1 MNPHIVLLQ
10 ETTKLLT
17 PEILASIV
25 FIGGATVSLHFD
37 QASTLDVRST
47 RDVDFL
53 IDVVSLAQYQ
63 KICQKIASCGF
74 KQSAAPSPHGD
85 DLICRYASP
94 DGLLIIDILP
104 VDTTMLGWKASA
116 WFAETMKQA
125 EEHLLPNG
133 ARILRATPVNLVATK
148 LEAYLSRGQ
157 QDLLAS
163 KDAADI
169 INLFAGRNA
178 LVTEIIA
185 ANPDKRN
192 FIQEGMTILYRN
204 RDFAYLLQSELNMLP
219 AATVHAVDKQIGYFC
234 EMDFR
239 GNT

>member
-1 MNPHIVLLQ
+1 MNPHIALLQ
-10 ETTKLLT
+10 ETAGLLS
-17 PEILASIV
+17 PDILKSIV

-37 QASTLDVRST
+37 KASTLDVRST

-53 IDVVSLAQYQ
+53 VDVVSPVQYQ
-63 KICQKIASCGF
+63 KICQKIADCGF
-74 KQSAAPSPHGD
+74 KQLVEPSPYGD
-85 DLICRYASP
+85 DFICRYTSAN
-94 DGLLIIDILP
+94 GRLIIDILP
-104 VDTTMLGWKASA
+104 VDTTMLGWEASA
-116 WFAETMKQA
+116 WFAETVQQA
-125 EEHLLPNG
+125 EEHVLPNG
-133 ARILRATPVNLVATK
+133 VCILRATPVNLVATK

-185 ANPDKRN
+185 AHPDKRC
-192 FIQEGMTILYRN
+192 FIQESMTLLHKNRN
-204 RDFAYLLQSELNMLP
+204 FAYLLQSELYMLP
-219 AATVHAVDKQIGYFC
+219 ASDIHNVDKQIGYFC

-239 GNT
+239 GNA